1 MWDEYQQESE
11 ASETNVNNASRSLP
25 GGKVYKEKNFLL
37 SDTLCL
43 QNSQKWH
50 QLGKEVPGFC
60 FSNENTGEKLKSFT
74 APVAQRFW
82 CFRFHFHFLA
92 FFFIIDSL
100 WTSHHSLQ
108 FCSSPSFLISVLHPC
123 RVPTP
128 HKRNFLKIWNKTDK
142 KFF

>member
-50 QLGKEVPGFC
+50 RLGKEVPGLC
-60 FSNENTGEKLKSFT
+60 FTMKTRVRNWNLSLHLLLNVFD
-74 APVAQRFW
+74 
-82 CFRFHFHFLA
+82 A
-92 FFFIIDSL
+92 FAS
-100 WTSHHSLQ
+100 TSISWL
-108 FCSSPSFLISVLHPC
+108 SFLLLILCELHITHSSSAHLP
-123 RVPTP
+123 VSPYLFFTLAESP
-128 HKRNFLKIWNKTDK
+128 PPAQKKLFKNLKQNRQ
-142 KFF
+142 KF